1 MHPHVAN
8 ITLIFGFRF
17 PKKFRWSNPKC
28 RNLLF
33 LFIQSFLWLQ
43 NDIRAEG
50 VVVRPL
56 ELPGP
61 DGRPA
66 GPGAVPGD
74 LLPPA
79 PLRPPTPSPRGPQSL
94 PPLLKLHHS
103 GGGHLHPHVQSR
115 SLVSHLDLRTLSRIC
130 LSFFYL
136 AMAIPDFTPLGLR
149 Q

>member
-1 MHPHVAN
+1 M
-8 ITLIFGFRF
+8 
-17 PKKFRWSNPKC
+17 
-28 RNLLF
+28 
-33 LFIQSFLWLQ
+33 LWLQ

-115 SLVSHLDLRTLSRIC
+115 SLISHQDLQTSGPFQEFAFHSFTWPWPYRISRLWVSDSR
-130 LSFFYL
+130 S
-136 AMAIPDFTPLGLR
+136 
-149 Q
+149 